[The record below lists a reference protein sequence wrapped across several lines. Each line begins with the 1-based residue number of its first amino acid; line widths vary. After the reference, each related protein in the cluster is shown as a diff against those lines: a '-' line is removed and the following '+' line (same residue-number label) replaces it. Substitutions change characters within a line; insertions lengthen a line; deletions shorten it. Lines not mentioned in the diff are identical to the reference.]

1 MNDQQ
6 VMTKNLLKI
15 ENSMEIGCVFAMY
28 NLETIGML
36 HPTHDRKFLKKTMKT
51 LLNEQRY
58 NNRFCGEF

>member
-1 MNDQQ
+1 MNGQP
-6 VMTKNLLKI
+6 VMIKNVLKI

-36 HPTHDRKFLKKTMKT
+36 HLTHGRKFLKKTKT
-51 LLNEQRY
+51 FLNEQRY